1 VFGARGSRHDAFAL
15 VLDSWIM
22 AVQGLLEPPQ
32 CNELA
37 EPIQAIRS
45 DLEAVLRE
53 ASRLRIAAGAAVEPA
68 LLDALVAGDV
78 RGARRV
84 IADLASTFPSPDHLI
99 VEVVLPAMAE
109 IGRRWELNEL
119 EIFQEHLATEAI
131 RRLLAGL
138 AATVPDT
145 RQKPGA
151 VALVSCAPGDEHE
164 LIPLALTS
172 YLECRHWTVKNLGV
186 GLPPDQLA
194 RAVAVLEPAVLF
206 LTVTMLSRLDDALD
220 AIESVQRESGR
231 CRIIAGGRGAVLARA
246 VLEDRKVLVALD
258 FADGLRL
265 AEERS
270 LDA

>member
-1 VFGARGSRHDAFAL
+1 
-15 VLDSWIM
+15 
-22 AVQGLLEPPQ
+22 
-32 CNELA
+32 
-37 EPIQAIRS
+37 
-45 DLEAVLRE
+45 
-53 ASRLRIAAGAAVEPA
+53 
-68 LLDALVAGDV
+68 
-78 RGARRV
+78 
-84 IADLASTFPSPDHLI
+84 
-99 VEVVLPAMAE
+99 
-109 IGRRWELNEL
+109 
-119 EIFQEHLATEAI
+119 
-131 RRLLAGL
+131 
-138 AATVPDT
+138 
-145 RQKPGA
+145 

-164 LIPLALTS
+164 LIPLALSS